1 MGVDGVINVQKCYP
15 CSTRSAMD
23 FDDVIKQP
31 TFPNLARPTHETR
44 QMVSRPIIHRNK
56 TYTHFNAT
64 NLA

>member
-1 MGVDGVINVQKCYP
+1 
-15 CSTRSAMD
+15 MD

-31 TFPNLARPTHETR
+31 TFPNLARPTHETRQMVSLPNLARPTHETR